1 MMGLLLSADDEE
13 EKEVTLEFVS
23 IDSIA
28 LTKSEVLMDK
38 VPEILLKLVS
48 TIFFVKFLSF
58 HQMIALYKL

>member
-13 EKEVTLEFVS
+13 EKEVTIEFVS

-28 LTKSEVLMDK
+28 LTKSEVLNGQSSRNIVK
-38 VPEILLKLVS
+38 ACVHY
-48 TIFFVKFLSF
+48 FFVKFLSF

>member
-13 EKEVTLEFVS
+13 EKEVTIEFVS

-48 TIFFVKFLSF
+48 TIFLSNF
-58 HQMIALYKL
+58 YLFTK

>member
-13 EKEVTLEFVS
+13 EKEVTIEFVS

-48 TIFFVKFLSF
+48 TIFLSNF
-58 HQMIALYKL
+58 YLFTKW

>member
-23 IDSIA
+23 TDSIA

-48 TIFFVKFLSF
+48 TIFLSNF
-58 HQMIALYKL
+58 YLFTK

>member
-13 EKEVTLEFVS
+13 EKEVTIEFVS

>member
-48 TIFFVKFLSF
+48 TIFLSNF
-58 HQMIALYKL
+58 YLFTK

>member
-1 MMGLLLSADDEE
+1 MGLLLSADDEE

-48 TIFFVKFLSF
+48 TIFLSNF
-58 HQMIALYKL
+58 YLFTK

>member
-38 VPEILLKLVS
+38 VSEILLKLVS
-48 TIFFVKFLSF
+48 TIFLSNF
-58 HQMIALYKL
+58 YLFTK